1 MSHYRQ
7 MYGLLKQL
15 TKMVTTDG
23 QMVSVTIAKY
33 QTVITVWVNPDGDLL
48 YSGMSLEDG
57 SQMITSNPA
66 SLCAV
71 WSAHLD

>member
-7 MYGLLKQL
+7 MYGLLAQL

-23 QMVSVTIAKY
+23 QPVAVTIAKY
-33 QTVITVWVNPDGDLL
+33 QTVITVWVNVDGDCL
-48 YSGMSLEDG
+48 YMGQSLEDG
-57 SQMITSNPA
+57 SQMITFNPE

-71 WSAHLD
+71 WARQLD